1 MAEEKEIKWLIEK
14 DFEHLTKEKQI
25 AFISLHI
32 DVLVDVDTLEAQIRL
47 LEDVVDDYL
56 DVSPDILSFEEAV
69 HKLDMAS
76 NLKRL
81 SKKLQTLKL
90 GMYS

>member
-1 MAEEKEIKWLIEK
+1 MAEEKEIKGLIEK
-14 DFEHLTKEKQI
+14 DFEHLTKEEQI

-47 LEDVVDDYL
+47 LEDAVDDYL
-56 DVSPDILSFEEAV
+56 DVSPDKLNFNEAV
-69 HKLDMAS
+69 HRLDMAS

-81 SKKLQTLKL
+81 SKILQNLKL
-90 GMYS
+90 GIES

>member
-1 MAEEKEIKWLIEK
+1 MAEEKEIKGLIEK
-14 DFEHLTKEKQI
+14 DFERLTKEEQI
-25 AFISLHI
+25 AFVSLHI

-47 LEDVVDDYL
+47 LEDAVDDYL
-56 DVSPDILSFEEAV
+56 DVSPNIMSNEEAV
-69 HKLDMAS
+69 HRLDMAS

-90 GMYS
+90 GM

>member
-1 MAEEKEIKWLIEK
+1 MAEEKDIKWLIEK

-25 AFISLHI
+25 AFISLHL

-56 DVSPDILSFEEAV
+56 DVSPDIMSNEEAA
-69 HKLDMAS
+69 HRLDVAS
-76 NLKRL
+76 NLRRM
-81 SKKLQTLKL
+81 SKNLKDL
-90 GMYS
+90 KKSIES